1 MARTSTA
8 NRMLILAH
16 MAHLTRFASAQAL
29 YADMKAAGNSIGLA
43 TVYRNLQG
51 MADEGLLDVI
61 QTDTET
67 LYRACS
73 TPRHHHHLI
82 CDGCGETVEIA
93 GHIVEKWAKDL
104 EEDTG
109 FTGISHILEF
119 SGLCPQCSAAAG
131 RASS

>member
-8 NRMLILAH
+8 NRTLILEH
-16 MAHLTRFASAQAL
+16 MSGLTRFASAQGI
-29 YADMKAAGNSIGLA
+29 YAELKAAGRSIGLA

-51 MADEGLLDVI
+51 MADDGLLDVI

-73 TPRHHHHLI
+73 TSNHHHHLI
-82 CDGCGETVEIA
+82 CEGCGETVEIA

-104 EEDTG
+104 EVETG
-109 FTGISHILEF
+109 FTQIAHILEF
-119 SGLCPQCSAAAG
+119 SGLCPECSKKVSA
-131 RASS
+131 